1 MTNTEIETIKLELD
15 ALTVKFDKMEKQM
28 KKILKIVKKTDPDV
42 EDTPKRQ
49 NSLAKPIDIS
59 DPLKQLMGLPKDG
72 QSSRNDVTRFI
83 NTYIRENGLQHN
95 EQNKREFILDDK
107 LAKVIVPEDGIVL
120 SFFNYQKYMK
130 HCFLQPADTR
140 KKESKA
146 GSAVAKESKAG
157 SAVAKESKAG
167 SAVAKESKA
176 GSAVAK
182 EPKAGSAVAKEPKA
196 GSAAVAKEPKAGGAV
211 AKEPKAGSAVAKE
224 PKAGGAVGAEDGPK
238 VRVVRRKL

>member
-1 MTNTEIETIKLELD
+1 MTTTEIETIKLDLD

-28 KKILKIVKKTDPDV
+28 KKILKIVKKTEPDV

-59 DPLKQLMGLPKDG
+59 DPLKQFMGLPKDG

-95 EQNKREFILDDK
+95 EKNKREFILDDK

-130 HCFLQPADTR
+130 HCFLQPADTDTR
-140 KKESKA
+140 K
-146 GSAVAKESKAG
+146 
-157 SAVAKESKAG
+157 
-167 SAVAKESKA
+167 
-176 GSAVAK
+176 K
-182 EPKAGSAVAKEPKA
+182 EPKAGTVAKKEPKA
-196 GSAAVAKEPKAGGAV
+196 GAVAKEPKAGGAI
-211 AKEPKAGSAVAKE
+211 
-224 PKAGGAVGAEDGPK
+224 GAEDGPK